1 MGISCLSIK
10 QYFQTAATTW
20 SNSKAY
26 KVFLPT
32 ENQLIGHKGSSTV
45 ATEIVSYEL
54 GQFPYYAINPKGLM
68 KNFNGVLHYYWTAS
82 PLFAGSYRFA
92 YVHDYGV
99 VDGGVVNGDY
109 VGVAP
114 VFCI

>member
-1 MGISCLSIK
+1 M
-10 QYFQTAATTW
+10 ATDT
-20 SNSKAY
+20 
-26 KVFLPT
+26 
-32 ENQLIGHKGSSTV
+32 I
-45 ATEIVSYEL
+45 SYEL

-82 PLFAGSYRFA
+82 PLFADSNSFA
-92 YVHDYGV
+92 NVRNHGFLTAV
-99 VDGGVVNGDY
+99 SARSSN